1 MYSGKLAYSLHLAV
15 KNDSGYQALYDN
27 CGLMYAK
34 AEIAAN
40 GKLNPKNLKNPY
52 VFYMKDGQYGIISVR
67 TDSAKQKLQ
76 IRKTLQ
82 VRARRCYAQRM
93 ILSIMR
99 NRDLLTLEYPN
110 MYQM

>member
-67 TDSAKQKLQ
+67 TDSGKNQNLPDKEIASSKGKALLA
-76 IRKTLQ
+76 TT
-82 VRARRCYAQRM
+82 YD
-93 ILSIMR
+93 LSI
-99 NRDLLTLEYPN
+99 
-110 MYQM
+110 